1 MTDVEPSS
9 NRKIC
14 YIVLDIAQD
23 DDWVRCFPVGA
34 WKRIVMNLFGN
45 AVKYTQSGHIHVS
58 LKTGSATEE
67 EGATAVTLSIKDSG
81 AGMSP
86 SFLAN
91 RAFQPFSQE
100 NPHSTGVGLGLS
112 IVRQI
117 IETSGGKMEVSSE
130 PSVGTNF
137 TVKLSLAKPDPPPA
151 PALQTVEFLSAVS
164 QLAGRRICILHSKH
178 HVPAESSE
186 LMGNSAGLL
195 RFTDALAY
203 TLEKHLKM
211 TVVQTH
217 KWSGHHADIV
227 ICPEPS
233 FEYLDA
239 IRRWRVNSE
248 RAPVTIF
255 AAMDA
260 LEASTFRSDVR
271 SQNKE
276 SVVEVFTQP
285 YVEISF
291 AEQLLTFSGVGLIN
305 WQQSLQSV
313 SIVSTTPVRIFQ
325 ASLVNKLILILT
337 QKL

>member
-1 MTDVEPSS
+1 MVEAVFSGSLYVPILGNRENILPSSAESEHDPLADSEPSS

-14 YIVLDIAQD
+14 YIVLDIAQEK
-23 DDWVRCFPVGA
+23 DWTRCFPVGA

-58 LKTGSATEE
+58 LKEGPSRES
-67 EGATAVTLSIKDSG
+67 EGATTVTLSIKDSG

-100 NPHSTGVGLGLS
+100 NPHSAGVGLGLS

-117 IETSGGKMEVSSE
+117 IEASGGKMEVSSE

-137 TVKLSLAKPDPPPA
+137 TVKLSLTKPDLPPTPA
-151 PALQTVEFLSAVS
+151 PQTTAFLSAVAR
-164 QLAGRRICILHSKH
+164 LAGRRICILHSKH
-178 HVPAESSE
+178 AAPAESSE
-186 LMGNSAGLL
+186 LIGNSAGLL

-211 TVVQTH
+211 TVVQTQ

-248 RAPVTIF
+248 RAPVAIF

-260 LEASTFRSDVR
+260 LEASTFRSDARV
-271 SQNKE
+271 QNKE
-276 SVVEVFTQP
+276 SVVEVITQP
-285 YVEISF
+285 YVELCS
-291 AEQLLTFSGVGLIN
+291 
-305 WQQSLQSV
+305 
-313 SIVSTTPVRIFQ
+313 
-325 ASLVNKLILILT
+325 
-337 QKL
+337 